1 VPCYEPK
8 VADETEQA
16 IAAISASA
24 KQARKPTPRWMW
36 LAAAL
41 LGIGGAIAFAVAM
54 LTTPDASEPTT
65 DVARGNTGRG
75 FGAGLV
81 IGLVAG
87 IGIGV
92 AVGKSHGKRDAQ
104 QRECDAEV
112 DARQRGD
119 HSSRSKP

>member
-1 VPCYEPK
+1 MPCYEPE

-16 IAAISASA
+16 IAAITASA

-36 LAAAL
+36 LAAAM
-41 LGIGGAIAFAVAM
+41 LGIGGAIAFAIAM
-54 LTTPDASEPTT
+54 LTTPDASGPTAE
-65 DVARGNTGRG
+65 VARGNTGRG

-92 AVGKSHGKRDAQ
+92 AIGRSRA
-104 QRECDAEV
+104 
-112 DARQRGD
+112 QRGD